1 MKKYLFILILFN
13 FAFSQFDVSG
23 NDFLEEYPHNW
34 KSDKDWNDL
43 TPQQQ
48 IDEQFFRGLLIGW
61 LQANEMTA
69 ITIGD
74 FEIYNFSARLDGV
87 DINQIIRIIKKWCD
101 DNPTQTHTIEKNKAK
116 TNANANA
123 KLN

>member
-101 DNPTQTHTIEKNKAK
+101 DNPSKTHQKFSHIIWQALESLK
-116 TNANANA
+116 
-123 KLN
+123 